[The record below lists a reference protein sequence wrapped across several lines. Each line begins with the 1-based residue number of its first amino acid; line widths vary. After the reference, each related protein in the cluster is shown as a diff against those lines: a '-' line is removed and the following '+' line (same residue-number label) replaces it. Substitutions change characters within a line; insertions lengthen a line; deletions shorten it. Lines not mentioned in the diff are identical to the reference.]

1 MRKVFFKNKYFP
13 NQIDICL
20 LVCTKNCS
28 HAYLGTSNFIHYCDC
43 GNEFKKIYN
52 MEYELANKKLF
63 NKCKFYDQSLSDK
76 GNQDESLDWIDD
88 ITFDDLIN
96 GKVDCIGD
104 IKEIYI
110 ALAVCSKECGHIQ
123 LIYDGA
129 PQVCPKCRKQ
139 LFRVTTKKYK
149 LKKLEN

>member
-1 MRKVFFKNKYFP
+1 MN
-13 NQIDICL
+13 DIKEE
-20 LVCTKNCS
+20 T
-28 HAYLGTSNFIHYCDC
+28 
-43 GNEFKKIYN
+43 
-52 MEYELANKKLF
+52 
-63 NKCKFYDQSLSDK
+63 
-76 GNQDESLDWIDD
+76 LDWIDD

-149 LKKLEN
+149 LKETD